1 MQTLTAVATPKR
13 EIMFTTF
20 KGRLA
25 ALPIA
30 PGASDGPS

>member
-1 MQTLTAVATPKR
+1 MQTLAAVATPKR

-25 ALPIA
+25 ALQDA
-30 PGASDGPS
+30 PGAAGGPG